1 MFICV
6 TEDLEVRENEE
17 EEIQFDSHHRHN
29 FNNQKEETKID
40 STNSTKRS
48 HLATIQD

>member
-1 MFICV
+1 MRDRRI
-6 TEDLEVRENEE
+6 EEAREKEV

-29 FNNQKEETKID
+29 FNNKKEEAEID

-48 HLATIQD
+48 HLATIRD